1 MRCFQFP
8 PAALLLCVALLPS
21 ATHALSSIAAPD
33 PERLAT
39 IGRNAQK
46 RYGGGAGVG
55 RLVVDGTD
63 LAQKWRCHYDMVLV
77 ERIQGRPKTES
88 GLFVPDV
95 DLPKL
100 LLCRVISVGPGEEA
114 ENGRILPMP
123 NIKPGDVVIS
133 KNPWGIG
140 PKDEETVDGK
150 KLSFMR
156 ARDIAAVVEGGLE
169 PED

>member
-1 MRCFQFP
+1 MPLSRCRLALICCA
-8 PAALLLCVALLPS
+8 AALPLGC
-21 ATHALSSIAAPD
+21 ALSTIPAPD
-33 PERLAT
+33 PERLAAM
-39 IGRNAQK
+39 GRNMQK
-46 RYGGGAGVG
+46 KYYGGAGVG
-55 RLVVDGTD
+55 RLVVAKGEETES
-63 LAQKWRCHYDMVLV
+63 WRCHYDMVLV

-88 GLFVPDV
+88 GLFVPDA

-123 NIKPGDVVIS
+123 NIKPGDIVIS

-156 ARDIAAVVEGGLE
+156 ARDITAIVEGGLE
-169 PED
+169 PEE